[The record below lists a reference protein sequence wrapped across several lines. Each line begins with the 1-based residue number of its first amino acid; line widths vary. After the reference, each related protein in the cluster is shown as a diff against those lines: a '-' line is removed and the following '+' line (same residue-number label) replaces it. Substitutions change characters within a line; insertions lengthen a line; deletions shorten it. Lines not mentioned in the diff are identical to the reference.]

1 LETCANLLPWS
12 ITMWDS
18 MLNSGVYSKMPERAK
33 KKATDTLAQVL
44 HARHPGYT
52 FTLLP
57 DVGPD
62 GSVVPPGGRQV
73 AFEIA
78 GPNDQASVVHAR
90 AAADEHGVNGA
101 AENPPA
107 LID

>member
-1 LETCANLLPWS
+1 
-12 ITMWDS
+12 
-18 MLNSGVYSKMPERAK
+18 MLSGGIYSKMPQRAK

-57 DVGPD
+57 DVGRA

-73 AFEIA
+73 AFEIT

-101 AENPPA
+101 AERSEERRVGKECATLCRSRWSPYH
-107 LID
+107 